1 MNIHNLTEAQK
12 EANRQAV
19 YRENAEWL
27 AAHPTT
33 DEDRAIWELEFKLMK
48 ANEKEGKGAFVR
60 FCIYGTIST
69 FFALSSISFFLKI
82 IPVLFFLACACN
94 EVLIMGRGRTLFE
107 GNYLWQRKCDDEMKC
122 E

>member
-33 DEDRAIWELEFKLMK
+33 DEDRAMWELEFKLM
-48 ANEKEGKGAFVR
+48 NLYLCRPFLH
-60 FCIYGTIST
+60 FL
-69 FFALSSISFFLKI
+69 LSEHNTSSFFIGLS
-82 IPVLFFLACACN
+82 L
-94 EVLIMGRGRTLFE
+94 
-107 GNYLWQRKCDDEMKC
+107 Q
-122 E
+122 

>member
-1 MNIHNLTEAQK
+1 MNIDNLTEAQK

-60 FCIYGTIST
+60 FCVHGTIST
-69 FFALSSISFFLKI
+69 FFALSPISFFLKI
-82 IPVLFFLACACN
+82 IPVLSLLACACN
-94 EVLIMGRGRTLFE
+94 ELNIIGRGRTLFE
-107 GNYLWQRKCDDEMKC
+107 GNYLWQRKCNDEMK
-122 E
+122 